1 MMFYLY
7 KICSFFVFCISV
19 CYAISLPPNKSIP
32 AVFVFGD
39 SIVDTGNNNG
49 LKTIAKVNYPPYGKD
64 FMGGIPTG
72 RFSNGKVPSDFLV
85 EELGIK
91 DLLPAYLDPTLQSE
105 DLITG
110 VNFASGGA
118 GYDPLT
124 SELAKVISLDG
135 QVILFKEYIVKLTEL
150 VGEDRKNEI
159 LANSLFMLVTGAN
172 DITNTYF
179 GMPIRKSYYDVP
191 SYADLLV
198 NFASSFVQDLYGLG
212 ARRIGMFG
220 IPPIGCLPSQR
231 TLKGGEE
238 RQCVDNL
245 NQAAELFNNKL
256 EAYSSSQGNKLPN
269 SRLVYVDTYN
279 VLLDVIDNPQ
289 RYGFKIADKGCC
301 GTGKI
306 EVAELCTYTCS
317 SDSDYIFWDS
327 FHLTEKAYRLLV
339 HQILVQHL
347 NSFF

>member
-1 MMFYLY
+1 MKFYFY
-7 KICSFFVFCISV
+7 KICSFFVLSISV
-19 CYAISLPPNKSIP
+19 CYAISIPPNKFVP

-91 DLLPAYLDPTLQSE
+91 DLLPAYLDPTLQAE
-105 DLITG
+105 NLITG

-159 LANSLFMLVTGAN
+159 LANSLYMLVTGAN

-179 GMPIRKSYYDVP
+179 GMPLRKSYYDVP

-212 ARRIGMFG
+212 ARRIGLFG

-231 TLKGGEE
+231 TLKGGEA

-245 NQAAELFNNKL
+245 NQAAQLFNSKL

-289 RYGFKIADKGCC
+289 RYGFKISDKGCC

-347 NSFF
+347 SGFF